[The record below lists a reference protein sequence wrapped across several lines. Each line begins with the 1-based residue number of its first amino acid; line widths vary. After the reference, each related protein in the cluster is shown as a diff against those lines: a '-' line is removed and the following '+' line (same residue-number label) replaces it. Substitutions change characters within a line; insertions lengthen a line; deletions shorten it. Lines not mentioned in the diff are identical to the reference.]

1 MTHAITILADENI
14 ANIDDYLSHHDIN
27 VIKLK
32 GREINQA
39 AIDAH
44 RPHALFIRSVTP
56 IHQGSIQDFGDVR
69 FIGSAT
75 IGTDHVDTG
84 YLAEHGISFANAKG
98 CSKHSVAQY
107 VITAILTLRPDSA
120 HQPITLGVIGLGN
133 IGSTLAHYAHE
144 LNWQVLGHDP
154 FLAAS
159 AINNSSL
166 DDVLSSSDVV
176 SIHTPLTHAGEHP
189 TYEMLSAD
197 NPSKLKNN
205 ALLINTARGEI
216 INQDG
221 LLNSIRTKKLQ
232 VVLDV
237 FPHEPHIDQVLLDHL
252 DIATPH
258 IAGYTLEGKLR
269 GTDMIY
275 QAFCRTFN
283 LPVIQ
288 HIEPLL
294 PDNPY
299 KWSDFLAG
307 VRSHP
312 EQILKNYYDI
322 VKDDHDLR
330 RVANNGVHPADF
342 DHLRKTYNL
351 RHEWLS

>member
-32 GREINQA
+32 GRDINQA

-275 QAFCRTFN
+275 QAFCQTFN
-283 LPVIQ
+283 QTIIQ
-288 HIEPLL
+288 HIAPLL

-322 VKDDHDLR
+322 TKDDHDLR